1 MMKIKHSKVLVIG
14 GSSGL
19 GLGIAKECARNEA
32 QVIIA
37 SRSKE
42 KLAQSAHEIGNATE
56 YYVVDVS
63 SEASIT
69 DLFERVGDID
79 HLVITSGFVTGKQFD
94 ELSEKDARDDFEI
107 NFWGKFNTSK
117 HGAKHINKGGSIIF
131 ISGAFA
137 KKPNPNVFITSVS
150 VAAVEAM
157 AKTLAI
163 SLSPIRVNVISPY
176 IVDTSLVSAEQP
188 DEDRKDFL
196 ASTAKNL
203 PSKYVGCPQDIGEA
217 AVFLMSNSYVTG
229 SILSIDRIS
238 TYSNISS

>member
-1 MMKIKHSKVLVIG
+1 MMKIKNSKILIIG

-19 GLGIAKECARNEA
+19 GLGIAKECSLNEA
-32 QVIIA
+32 QVTIA

-42 KLAQSAHEIGNATE
+42 KLEKSAHEIGSATQ

-63 SEASIT
+63 SEKSVA

-79 HLVITSGFVTGKQFD
+79 HLVVTSGFVTGKQFN
-94 ELSEKDARDDFEI
+94 ELSAKNARDDFEI

-117 HGAKHINKGGSIIF
+117 YGAKHINKGGSILF

-176 IVDTSLVSAEQP
+176 IVDTGLVGTGQA
-188 DEDRKDFL
+188 DEDRKEFL
-196 ASTAKNL
+196 ESTAKSL
-203 PSKYVGCPQDIGEA
+203 PSKYIGSPQDIAEA
-217 AVFLMSNSYVTG
+217 AVFLMSNKYVTG
-229 SILSIDRIS
+229 SVLNIDGGFTIV
-238 TYSNISS
+238 